1 MTTSTSGE
9 KMAKKLKIIPL
20 GGVEEIGK
28 NCTVVEYGKNMIL
41 IDMGLS
47 FPNEEMPGID
57 IVIPDITYLEKNV
70 DKIKALVIT
79 HGHEDHIGAIPYYI
93 RDLNIPIYG
102 TELSIGLIA
111 SKLKEHKINDV
122 SLNIIKPREKINI
135 ACFEIEPIQV
145 SHSIQGAVA
154 LAIDTPVGKI
164 LHTGDFRIDFT
175 PVDNQVIDL
184 ARFASLGEEGV
195 LLMMAD
201 STNVEREGYTQS
213 ESMVGGSLEEIF
225 HEATGRIIVSTFSSN
240 IHRLQQIVN
249 NAELFGRKV
258 CFTGRSM
265 LRISEV
271 AASINQLKVNPKNLI
286 DIAQINNF
294 AHDKLTIITT
304 GSQGENMSGLVRM
317 STGNHAHISITPG
330 DTVVLSASP
339 IPGNEK
345 FVYRL
350 INQLFKK
357 GADVKYGDLQD
368 IHTSGHACQEELK
381 LIHSLV
387 KPKFFMP
394 VHGEYRHLKLH
405 GQLAQK
411 LGMDSK
417 NIYIPELGRTYII
430 QEDSMTTGA
439 TVPSGAVL
447 VDGLGIGDVGEVVLR
462 DRMHLSQD
470 GLIIVVLTISKSD
483 GLLLAG
489 PDIIS
494 RGFVYMKESE
504 ELIKEMRKVVQKVID
519 NASPKEM
526 MQWAEMKSKIR
537 KGLRRFLYN
546 KTRRKPMILPVF
558 MEI

>member
-1 MTTSTSGE
+1 
-9 KMAKKLKIIPL
+9 MAKKLKIIPL
-20 GGVEEIGK
+20 GGVDEIGK
-28 NCTVVEYGKNMIL
+28 NCTVIEYGKNMII

-47 FPNEEMPGID
+47 FPDADMLGID
-57 IVIPDITYLEKNV
+57 IVIPDITYLEENKE
-70 DKIKALVIT
+70 KIKALIIT
-79 HGHEDHIGAIPYYI
+79 HGHEDHIGAIPFYI
-93 RDLNIPIYG
+93 QTLNVPIYG
-102 TELSIGLIA
+102 TELTIGLIE
-111 SKLKEHKINDV
+111 SKFAEHNIEGV
-122 SLNIIKPREKINI
+122 SLNVIEPRQKINI
-135 ACFEIEPIQV
+135 DCFEVEPINV
-145 SHSIQGAVA
+145 SHSIQGAVS
-154 LAIDTPVGKI
+154 LAIGTPVGKI
-164 LHTGDFRIDFT
+164 LHTGDFRVDYT
-175 PVDNQVIDL
+175 PVDGQVIDL

-201 STNVEREGYTQS
+201 STNVERPGYTQS

-240 IHRLQQIVN
+240 IHRLQQIVD
-249 NAELFGRKV
+249 NAEIFGRKI

-271 AASINQLKVNPKNLI
+271 ATSINQLRVDPKNLI
-286 DIAQINNF
+286 DISQIKNY
-294 AHDKLTIITT
+294 AHDKLTIVTT

-317 STGNHAHISITPG
+317 ASGIHANVKITPG

-345 FVYRL
+345 MVYKL

-357 GADVKYGDLQD
+357 GADVKYGKVED

-381 LIHSLV
+381 LMHSLV
-387 KPKFFMP
+387 KPKFFIP

-411 LGMDSK
+411 LGMPQE
-417 NIYIPELGRTYII
+417 NIVIPQLGRAYVVN
-430 QEDSMTTGA
+430 ENSVKA
-439 TVPSGAVL
+439 AETVPNGAVL

-462 DRMHLSQD
+462 DRKHLSQD
-470 GLIIVVLTISKSD
+470 GLIIVVLTIQKNE
-483 GLLLAG
+483 GILLAG

-504 ELIKEMRKVVQKVID
+504 ELIDEMRDVVQKVID
-519 NASPKEM
+519 NASLKEM
-526 MQWAEMKSKIR
+526 MQWQDMKAKIR
-537 KGLRRFLYN
+537 KDLRKFLYN
-546 KTRRKPMILPVF
+546 KTRRKPMILPIF

>member
-1 MTTSTSGE
+1 
-9 KMAKKLKIIPL
+9 MAKKLKIIPL
-20 GGVEEIGK
+20 GGVDEIGK
-28 NCTVVEYGKNMIL
+28 NCTAIEYGKNMII

-47 FPNEEMPGID
+47 FPDEEMLGID
-57 IVIPDITYLEKNV
+57 IVIPDITYLEDNA
-70 DKIKALVIT
+70 DKIKALIVT

-93 RDLNIPIYG
+93 QDLNIPIYG
-102 TELSIGLIA
+102 TELSIGLIE
-111 SKLKEHKINDV
+111 SKLKEHNIDNV
-122 SLNIIKPREKINI
+122 SLNIIKPRQKIKI
-135 ACFEIEPIQV
+135 DCFEVEPIQV
-145 SHSIQGAVA
+145 SHSIQGSVA

-164 LHTGDFRIDFT
+164 FHTGDFKVDFT
-175 PVDNQVIDL
+175 PVDGQVIDL
-184 ARFASLGEEGV
+184 SRLASLGEEGI

-201 STNVEREGYTQS
+201 STNVERPGYTQS
-213 ESMVGGSLEEIF
+213 ESTVGGSLEEIF
-225 HEATGRIIVSTFSSN
+225 HEAEGRIIVSTFSSN
-240 IHRLQQIVN
+240 IHRLQQIID
-249 NAELFGRKV
+249 NAEFFGRKI

-271 AASINQLKVNPKNLI
+271 AASINQLTINQKNVI
-286 DIAQINNF
+286 DISQINNYS
-294 AHDKLTIITT
+294 HDKLAIITT

-317 STGNHAHISITPG
+317 ASGNHAHVSIIPG

-345 FVYRL
+345 LVYRL

-357 GADVKYGDLQD
+357 GADVKYGNLED

-381 LIHSLV
+381 LMHTLI
-387 KPKFFMP
+387 KPKFFIP

-417 NIYIPELGRTYII
+417 NIIIPELGRAYVVK
-430 QEDSMTTGA
+430 EDGIKA
-439 TVPSGAVL
+439 AETVPNGAVL

-462 DRMHLSQD
+462 DRKHLSQD
-470 GLIIVVLTISKSD
+470 GLIIVVLTISKSE
-483 GLLLAG
+483 GILLAG

-504 ELIKEMRKVVQKVID
+504 ELIDKMRDVVQSVID
-519 NASPKEM
+519 NASLKEM
-526 MQWAEMKSKIR
+526 MQWQDMKSKIR
-537 KGLRRFLYN
+537 KDLRRFLYN
-546 KTRRKPMILPVF
+546 KTGRKPMILPIF